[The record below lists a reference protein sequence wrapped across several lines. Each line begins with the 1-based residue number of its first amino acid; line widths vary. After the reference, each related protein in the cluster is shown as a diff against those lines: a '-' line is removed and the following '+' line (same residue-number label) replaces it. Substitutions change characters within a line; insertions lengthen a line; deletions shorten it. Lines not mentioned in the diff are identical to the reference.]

1 MNNGMSYFQR
11 SYSLVKKRDLH
22 IPTIQWDKSQSEER
36 CKCQVNIRMKPLT
49 PKLRE
54 HFTEELDIW
63 SGSWRIHRSFPA
75 GITTRVM
82 PAYAPRLLTIMKTC
96 SRLNWL
102 GLCSKL
108 SSPFPTM
115 ALNIIIKNI
124 SIKVFSQARFH
135 QLVRTSL
142 LHSRNLH
149 RCTLERV
156 RKDHFIQWLSTYSMY
171 WNHLEGLVK
180 NRSIWRGVWELAF

>member
-1 MNNGMSYFQR
+1 
-11 SYSLVKKRDLH
+11 
-22 IPTIQWDKSQSEER
+22 
-36 CKCQVNIRMKPLT
+36 
-49 PKLRE
+49 
-54 HFTEELDIW
+54 
-63 SGSWRIHRSFPA
+63 
-75 GITTRVM
+75 M
-82 PAYAPRLLTIMKTC
+82 PAYATRLLTIMKTR
-96 SRLNWL
+96 SLLNWL

-115 ALNIIIKNI
+115 ALNIIAKNI
-124 SIKVFSQARFH
+124 SIKVFSQSCFH

-142 LHSRNLH
+142 LHSRDLH

-180 NRSIWRGVWELAF
+180 NRSIWRGLRISILTSILLMLKLLVLGPHFENWFIPPH